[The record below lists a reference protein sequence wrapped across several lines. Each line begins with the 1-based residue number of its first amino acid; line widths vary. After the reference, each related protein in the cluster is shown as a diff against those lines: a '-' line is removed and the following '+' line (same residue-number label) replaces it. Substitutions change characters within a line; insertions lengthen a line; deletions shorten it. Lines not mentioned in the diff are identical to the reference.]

1 MIKIINLKKRF
12 GSQVVLDGINL
23 EIEQGKT
30 TAIIGPSG
38 TGKSVLLKIV
48 TGLLLADGGEVLID
62 GESMTQA
69 ASDDERRRICSRM
82 GVLFQGAALF
92 DSLTLFDN
100 VAFPLRERRKTPEKE
115 VQQRSLQRLEEVGLR
130 GYELAYPGEVS
141 IGMRKR
147 VGIARALVTNP
158 DILLFDEPNTGLDP
172 QTGQEIYELI
182 KETQESSGFTGIVIS
197 HEIPEVFQVC
207 DKVAMLYRGRVQL
220 EGGVQELLKSE
231 SPVVKQFVTGGT
243 IGPIEIG

>member
-1 MIKIINLKKRF
+1 M
-12 GSQVVLDGINL
+12 
-23 EIEQGKT
+23 
-30 TAIIGPSG
+30 TATLATLPLAASGVAAAIHARSADAPWSAETIG
-38 TGKSVLLKIV
+38 
-48 TGLLLADGGEVLID
+48 GLLAQSGVFGFVALTGEEPQGFVLCRIAADEAEVLTLAVLP
-62 GESMTQA
+62 EA
-69 ASDDERRRICSRM
+69 RR
-82 GVLFQGAALF
+82 Q
-92 DSLTLFDN
+92 
-100 VAFPLRERRKTPEKE
+100 
-115 VQQRSLQRLEEVGLR
+115 
-130 GYELAYPGEVS
+130 
-141 IGMRKR
+141 
-147 VGIARALVTNP
+147 GIARALVTNP